1 MKAIQCEV
9 CGSNE
14 MTKKDGVFQCDYC
27 GTKYTLEEVRKLLI
41 SGSVS
46 ITGDVKTK
54 DADFIIKAGVLEKY
68 NGESPVVTIPDSV
81 KEIGE
86 NAFKGLKIEQVVFS
100 NSVTKIGAFAFDDC
114 TNLTSITIPNSVT
127 SIGEHAFSRCTNL
140 TSITIPN
147 SVTSIGNG
155 AFYACESI
163 TSIAIPSSVTSI
175 GSIGCFQSCTSLT
188 SITIPNSVTS
198 IGDAAFSGC
207 TSLTSITIP
216 DSVTS
221 IGNTAFSGCTGLTS
235 ITIPDSV
242 TRVYEGAFYSCYAL
256 DPQQVKS
263 PIFPNRVWVGFASKG
278 YCERCAAPMKKTL
291 FGSKCTRCGWS
302 F

>member
-1 MKAIQCEV
+1 MKAIKCEV
-9 CGSNE
+9 CGSSE
-14 MTKKDGVFQCDYC
+14 LTKKDGIFQCDYC

-86 NAFKGLKIEQVVFS
+86 NAFKGLKIEQVIIPNGMSSIGSHAFS
-100 NSVTKIGAFAFDDC
+100 DC
-114 TNLTSITIPNSVT
+114 TCLTSITIPDSVT
-127 SIGEHAFSRCTNL
+127 SIDYAF
-140 TSITIPN
+140 
-147 SVTSIGNG
+147 NG
-155 AFYACESI
+155 
-163 TSIAIPSSVTSI
+163 
-175 GSIGCFQSCTSLT
+175 CTSLT

-198 IGDAAFSGC
+198 IGSHAFSDC

-221 IGNTAFSGCTGLTS
+221 IGGSAFYGCTGLTS
-235 ITIPDSV
+235 ITIPNSVTSIGDSAFRGCTSLTSVIIPDSV
-242 TRVYEGAFYSCYAL
+242 TVIESNAFGGCVAL
-256 DPQQVKS
+256 DPLQVKS
-263 PIFPNRVWVGFASKG
+263 PIFSNCVWKSLLNKG
-278 YCERCAAPMKKTL
+278 YCDCCAAPIKRTK
-291 FGSKCTRCGWS
+291 FGFKYAFICTRCGRGWRG
-302 F
+302 